1 MAQWSKISL
10 LILQHLLQL
19 SWWDFQLNQ
28 FPAFNES
35 FLFFKRKTIVSTRLN
50 LALHCQ
56 NRTITK
62 LPSSSFHLHQVPI
75 RRANVSLILRI
86 GLFPGCY
93 LFFPIY
99 SFSLVS
105 SKRIIGEIQQDIH
118 YVKLARIDRV
128 SGVQNGIRIIQM
140 NGIELM
146 KSNLS
151 ESNHESNELKIE
163 KRNFPRRRSQSEFE
177 KMVNKYSYS
186 ISSRRCNSHWHNGIG
201 IVTLTL

>member
-1 MAQWSKISL
+1 M
-10 LILQHLLQL
+10 L
-19 SWWDFQLNQ
+19 S
-28 FPAFNES
+28 
-35 FLFFKRKTIVSTRLN
+35 
-50 LALHCQ
+50 
-56 NRTITK
+56 
-62 LPSSSFHLHQVPI
+62 
-75 RRANVSLILRI
+75 
-86 GLFPGCY
+86 
-93 LFFPIY
+93 FFPIY

-177 KMVNKYSYS
+177 KMVNKYS
-186 ISSRRCNSHWHNGIG
+186 
-201 IVTLTL
+201 